1 MSKSRLPIFFM
12 INDAICGTG
21 EDTGMT
27 RQRRS
32 CWEDGEVGLC
42 DGGEICWD
50 LAAGQGGSD
59 DVVRKQSHEALGQMV
74 GRMGFKMFC
83 LGSVCRM
90 G

>member
-1 MSKSRLPIFFM
+1 MWVRFVGIWQL
-12 INDAICGTG
+12 G
-21 EDTGMT
+21 
-27 RQRRS
+27 R
-32 CWEDGEVGLC
+32 EV
-42 DGGEICWD
+42 
-50 LAAGQGGSD
+50 SD